1 MALENLYQ
9 CTPSQLQTLPEK
21 LADAFYNSPLFQI
34 AFPNEKQR
42 KECMVF
48 YFKQYLYTI
57 APEALFLADSEEMNT
72 IMIVCDSRRFNQKEY
87 YKRLCKMN
95 LRFVRFVRKLGLK
108 HCLYLIKHWDMFS
121 SRWMKD
127 FERSEHFHLDM
138 MITDAGQRHQGNA
151 ERMVRELIDEGDIM
165 NMDVSAEVYQKKTAL
180 WLEKLGFVLMNT
192 IVDEENDLYQ
202 YCLINQQHKE

>member
-9 CTPSQLQTLPEK
+9 CTPSQLQDLPEK
-21 LADAFYNSPLFQI
+21 LAEAFYFSPLFQI
-34 AFPNEKQR
+34 AFPDEAKR

-48 YFKQYLYTI
+48 YFKQYLYAI
-57 APEALFLADSEEMNT
+57 APEALFLADSEDMHT
-72 IMIVCDSRRFNQKEY
+72 IMIVCDSRRYQQKEY

-95 LRFVRFVRKLGLK
+95 LRFVRFVKKLGAK
-108 HCLYLIKHWDMFS
+108 QCLYLIKHWDMFS

-127 FERSEHFHLDM
+127 FKRKHYFHLDM
-138 MITDAGQRHQGNA
+138 IITDTTARNHGIA

-165 NMDVSAEVYQKKTAL
+165 DMDVSAEVYHKDMAL
-180 WLEKLGFVLMNT
+180 WLEKMGFILMNT
-192 IVDEENDLYQ
+192 IVDEENDLHQ

>member
-108 HCLYLIKHWDMFS
+108 HCIYLIKHWDMFS

-180 WLEKLGFVLMNT
+180 WLEKLGFVL
-192 IVDEENDLYQ
+192 
-202 YCLINQQHKE
+202 